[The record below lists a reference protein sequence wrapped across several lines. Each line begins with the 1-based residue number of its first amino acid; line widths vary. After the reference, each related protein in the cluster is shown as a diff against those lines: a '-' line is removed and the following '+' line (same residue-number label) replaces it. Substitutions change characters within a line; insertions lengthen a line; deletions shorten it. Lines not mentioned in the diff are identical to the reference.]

1 MGGNLLDR
9 LKFDKQ
15 LGGVL
20 MQIDVPLHALIGQ
33 ALVRVGLGGGAVGFV
48 DNPHTGVGRLELRQ
62 RFKLGL
68 AGVAGGKGK
77 ALADGDSVG
86 GKVDFV
92 LSHFDNLHILIRF
105 VE

>member
-1 MGGNLLDR
+1 MGL
-9 LKFDKQ
+9 
-15 LGGVL
+15 
-20 MQIDVPLHALIGQ
+20 
-33 ALVRVGLGGGAVGFV
+33 V

-77 ALADGDSVG
+77 ALADGDCVG